1 MNPYDEILL
10 PVVETFVSIQG
21 ESTHAG
27 RQCFFIRFA
36 ACNLRCAYC
45 DTAYAWDAA
54 AAAMRSVSELLALV
68 RAAGQPLI
76 ELTGGEPL
84 LQPEL
89 PVLAQALLEA
99 GCEVLLETNGS
110 LPVDAM
116 PPGVKKIVDVKL
128 PSSGMDEHNDIDNYS
143 RLGPDDELKFVT
155 GDRTDFDWALAWIK
169 RYRLRELKIPLVFS
183 PVYGAVE
190 PAELARWVIDSG
202 MPELRMQIQ
211 MHKVMWHPDRRGV

>member
-1 MNPYDEILL
+1 MHAYDEIML
-10 PVVETFVSIQG
+10 PVLETFVSIQG

-36 ACNLRCAYC
+36 ACNLRCNYC
-45 DTAYAWDAA
+45 DTAYAWDAS
-54 AAAMRSVSELLALV
+54 AAAMRSIAELLALV
-68 RAAGQPLI
+68 RASGQPLV